1 MSNVLVTGGAGYVG
15 SVCCAELLKLG
26 HSVTIVDDL
35 STGFKYSVPEGAVFF
50 QMDIGDGAALESLV
64 RDKMVDVVFHFAAK
78 ALIAESMSNPGYFF
92 EQNVSAGITMLK
104 ALRKAGIKK
113 FVFSSS
119 SSVYGIPE
127 KMPIEEDDPKNPI
140 NAYGESKL
148 MFERVL
154 DWYARAYGWSVIA
167 FRYFNAAG
175 GTDDRGENH
184 DPETHVIPLL
194 LQTAAG
200 ERDGFSINGN
210 DYPTSDG
217 TCVRDYVHVLDIAHG
232 HICALKKMDQ
242 PGMRFYNIGLGT
254 AYSVR
259 QLCDAV
265 EKEVGHSLRISIGP
279 RREGD
284 PPTLCASPRRIMA
297 ELGWKPEH
305 SSLDEI
311 ISSAWKWKQRQCKLA
326 QAVASAK

>member
-26 HSVTIVDDL
+26 HSVTVVDDL
-35 STGFKYSVPEGAVFF
+35 STGFKRSVPDGAAFF
-50 QMDIGDGAALESLV
+50 QMDIGDRVALESVV
-64 RDKMVDVVFHFAAK
+64 RDKKIDAVFHFAAK

-92 EQNVSAGITMLK
+92 EQNVSAGITMLEV
-104 ALRKAGIKK
+104 LRKTGIKK

-119 SSVYGIPE
+119 SSVYGISE
-127 KMPIEEDDPKNPI
+127 KIPIEEDDPKNPI

-154 DWYARAYGWSVIA
+154 EWYARAYGWSVIA

-194 LQTAAG
+194 LQAAVG
-200 ERDGFSINGN
+200 ERDGFSINGD
-210 DYPTSDG
+210 DYPTPDG

-242 PGMRFYNIGLGT
+242 PGMRAYNIGLGT

-265 EKEVGHSLRISIGP
+265 EKEVGHKLPISVTT

-284 PPTLCASPRRIMA
+284 PPVLCAKPKRIMA

-311 ISSAWKWKQRQCKLA
+311 ISSAWKWKQKQRE
-326 QAVASAK
+326 ASPAASVK